1 MNEGY
6 ERPRVDLDTI
16 EELNYIST
24 IEEDA
29 VIDAHIEELR
39 EWGYGSISHIHDLQ
53 QLFWD
58 FTRRGIIL
66 DKLFRVAVV
75 ECIEEE
81 TLYTKFL
88 GMAKHYNGW
97 AQKHLCEEGKAN
109 KELKKTIAEKDSVIT
124 KVRQR
129 LRESQENVGKLKN
142 EIKVLQREV
151 SKSDGAKMNDLRHEL
166 RKEYN
171 VKVQEKLLKTK
182 PDKLIGKAFMRLL
195 KNTNSRHFRS
205 FDLTKEQDVREYIQW
220 FRIGNRKINM
230 PTQRKITEIY
240 GEDKLSV
247 FYAFVSKYNAE
258 WEATHQGEDGE
269 EETDND

>member
-58 FTRRGIIL
+58 FTRRGIVL

-97 AQKHLCEEGKAN
+97 ANRNARYRN
-109 KELKKTIAEKDSVIT
+109 P
-124 KVRQR
+124 
-129 LRESQENVGKLKN
+129 
-142 EIKVLQREV
+142 
-151 SKSDGAKMNDLRHEL
+151 
-166 RKEYN
+166 N
-171 VKVQEKLLKTK
+171 VKLIDIIRANSQDKT
-182 PDKLIGKAFMRLL
+182 
-195 KNTNSRHFRS
+195 NVNS
-205 FDLTKEQDVREYIQW
+205 
-220 FRIGNRKINM
+220 
-230 PTQRKITEIY
+230 
-240 GEDKLSV
+240 
-247 FYAFVSKYNAE
+247 
-258 WEATHQGEDGE
+258 
-269 EETDND
+269 

>member
-6 ERPRVDLDTI
+6 GRPRVDLDSI

-58 FTRRGIIL
+58 FTRRGIVL

-109 KELKKTIAEKDSVIT
+109 
-124 KVRQR
+124 
-129 LRESQENVGKLKN
+129 
-142 EIKVLQREV
+142 IK
-151 SKSDGAKMNDLRHEL
+151 S
-166 RKEYN
+166 
-171 VKVQEKLLKTK
+171 
-182 PDKLIGKAFMRLL
+182 
-195 KNTNSRHFRS
+195 
-205 FDLTKEQDVREYIQW
+205 
-220 FRIGNRKINM
+220 
-230 PTQRKITEIY
+230 
-240 GEDKLSV
+240 
-247 FYAFVSKYNAE
+247 
-258 WEATHQGEDGE
+258 
-269 EETDND
+269 